1 MIKKRVSP
9 SIFLCLTLFLGI
21 SLCATQTQAEA
32 AKVSLRA
39 TMILASN
46 EKGPNDAKV
55 KRFAGKLRRL
65 FNFTHYRLYGEG
77 SAAIEMPGEASFS
90 LGHSFRMEVKVSLA
104 AKNKIRAGVRWMK
117 GKTTLINTVLV
128 MQKGAP
134 AILGGPSHQGGN
146 LIVILE
152 AY

>member
-1 MIKKRVSP
+1 MIKIRIPP
-9 SIFLCLTLFLGI
+9 SIFLCLSLLLGI
-21 SLCATQTQAEA
+21 SLCATQAQA
-32 AKVSLRA
+32 AKVSLRG

-46 EKGPNDAKV
+46 EEGPNDARV

-65 FNFTHYRLYGEG
+65 FNFAHYRHYGKG
-77 SAAIEMPGEASFS
+77 SASIEMPGQASFS
-90 LGHSFRMEVKVSLA
+90 LGNGFRMEVNLSPA

-128 MQKGAP
+128 MQKGTP